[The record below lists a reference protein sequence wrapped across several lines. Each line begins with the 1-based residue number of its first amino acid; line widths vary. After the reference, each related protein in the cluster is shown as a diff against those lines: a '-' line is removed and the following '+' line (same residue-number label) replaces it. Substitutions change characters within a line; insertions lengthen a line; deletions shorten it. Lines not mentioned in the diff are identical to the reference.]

1 MKRIVLGL
9 ILGLMMGS
17 TVHGQEGVT
26 VLNDVGMESVGSAL
40 FEVPKRY
47 GRLVNVAVSSDIHH
61 LYFQDGAGRIRI
73 VLLGRRGAVQHAR
86 APIQLLTSDVYVLER
101 ELPDASDR

>member
-1 MKRIVLGL
+1 MKRVVLGL
-9 ILGLMMGS
+9 ILGLMMGA
-17 TVHGQEGVT
+17 TVHGQERVA
-26 VLNDVGMESVGSAL
+26 LLKEVGMETIGSSL

-61 LYFQDGAGRIRI
+61 LYFQDGSGRIRI

-86 APIQLLTSDVYVLER
+86 APIQLLTNDVYVLER
-101 ELPDASDR
+101 ELPDAPDR